1 MTSLLLEYE
10 QQYSVITAEIT
21 SNIGRLGAVS
31 IDDRR
36 NLIVEINRGIDEAQE
51 LLEQIGLEINQNV
64 DSTQRASQQT
74 RLKSYHAEL
83 KRLEEDYNKAKIK
96 PNPLLVDDSSS
107 IDDFDIGISEDQKRR
122 LLDNSE
128 RLERTGNQLQEGY
141 RIAIETEEIGTQ
153 VLQNLHNQ
161 RETIQR
167 SRNRLRETNADLG
180 RSSRLMNM
188 MIMRGLRD
196 KFALY
201 IIAVVFVIA
210 ITLTIYFSIK

>member
-1 MTSLLLEYE
+1 MSAILEEYE
-10 QQYSVITAEIT
+10 QQFGSLTAEIT
-21 SNIGRLGAVS
+21 SYIGRLSTVS

-36 NLIVEINRGIDEAQE
+36 NLIVEINLKIDEATE
-51 LLEQIGLEINQNV
+51 LLEQMGLEINQNV
-64 DSTQRASQQT
+64 DSSQRSSQQT
-74 RLKSYHAEL
+74 RLKSYQAEL
-83 KRLEEDYNKAKIK
+83 RRLEEDYNKSKIK

-107 IDDFDIGISEDQKRR
+107 IDDFDIGITEDQKRK

-153 VLQNLHNQ
+153 VLQNLSNQ

-188 MIMRGLRD
+188 MMMRGLRD

-201 IIAVVFVIA
+201 IIGVVFVLA
-210 ITLTIYFSIK
+210 ITLTIYLSIK